1 MKFTQH
7 FSAKITDYLNTW
19 SLDLLTYNGQF
30 YLCQHTAGKA
40 NKMLLNG
47 SKSLST
53 ALSMIKTVTSE
64 PFVSVVVEKQLDLP
78 LPARSRVS
86 FVRPELTQ
94 CVIVGIQKDGYT
106 LAVIHEDL
114 SLSNANVIDGLF
126 TSTLADLRLFDV
138 VQASICKKTIQF
150 DE

>member
-19 SLDLLTYNGQF
+19 SLDLLSCNAQF
-30 YLCQHTAGKA
+30 YVCQHTAGKA

-64 PFVSVVVEKQLDLP
+64 PFVSVVIEKQLDLP
-78 LPARSRVS
+78 LPVSARLS
-86 FVRPELTQ
+86 FVRPDLTR

-106 LAVIHEDL
+106 LAVIREGL
-114 SLSNANVIDGLF
+114 SLPNANVINGLF
-126 TSTLADLRLFDV
+126 RTTLPGLRLFDV
-138 VQASICKKTIQF
+138 VQASLCKKNIQF
-150 DE
+150 NE

>member
-7 FSAKITDYLNTW
+7 FSAKIKDYLNTW
-19 SLDLLTYNGQF
+19 SLDLLNCNGQF
-30 YLCQHTAGKA
+30 YVCQHTAGKA

-78 LPARSRVS
+78 LPARARVS

-106 LAVIHEDL
+106 LAVIREDL

-150 DE
+150 NE